1 MALASDTA
9 YAALKDQIQRGDI
22 APGEMIDEAESAR
35 KLGISRTPVREA
47 LLRLQ
52 SEGFI
57 EIGRG
62 KGIRV
67 LPLSS
72 ADLREMYQVI
82 SGLEVSA
89 VSLLVRKR
97 PTHEMLASL
106 AAATA
111 AMVEAAA
118 TDDVAG
124 WGESDEQFHR
134 ELMRL
139 SGNRKLYEVGCQMR
153 DFVLRAHRIALR
165 LQSPEYRAASTDN
178 HTKLIDLIVATEDET
193 ATVSHYA
200 QRLRGEEALVGV
212 VDRFRITSL

>member
-67 LPLSS
+67 HAAVERGS
-72 ADLREMYQVI
+72 ARDVPGDLRPR
-82 SGLEVSA
+82 
-89 VSLLVRKR
+89 SLGRF
-97 PTHEMLASL
+97 
-106 AAATA
+106 AA
-111 AMVEAAA
+111 
-118 TDDVAG
+118 
-124 WGESDEQFHR
+124 
-134 ELMRL
+134 
-139 SGNRKLYEVGCQMR
+139 
-153 DFVLRAHRIALR
+153 RA
-165 LQSPEYRAASTDN
+165 
-178 HTKLIDLIVATEDET
+178 
-193 ATVSHYA
+193 
-200 QRLRGEEALVGV
+200 
-212 VDRFRITSL
+212 